1 MSALS
6 MNILRGRF
14 RDPRRTLWKEE
25 PGMCRPSRPWFGF
38 TLIELLVVVAIIA
51 ILAVVLFPVFAQAR
65 EKARQTTCLS
75 NMQQLARAQLIYL
88 QDWDEHLPH
97 WWEYGPSR
105 PEPYGAFT
113 FWTEY
118 FQPYLRD
125 AGVFHCPSFA
135 WGPGGPD
142 TGEKLAD
149 YALFTWGPSGRGTP
163 DDPYWRWAGP
173 PLTLAQVNR
182 PSETFNV
189 MDGSTTTLMTRGLI
203 ARHSEGMNTG
213 LLDGHAR
220 WITRDQA
227 FAVTKD
233 EGGEYYYRYISA
245 DRG

>member
-1 MSALS
+1 
-6 MNILRGRF
+6 
-14 RDPRRTLWKEE
+14 
-25 PGMCRPSRPWFGF
+25 MCRPSRPWFGF

-51 ILAVVLFPVFAQAR
+51 ILSVMLFPVFARVR
-65 EKARQTTCLS
+65 EKARQTTRGPAPTAVRFAAKTRLLRLS

-105 PEPYGAFT
+105 PQPYGAFT

-135 WGPGGPD
+135 WGPEGPD

-149 YALFTWGPSGRGTP
+149 YALFTWGPSGTGTP
-163 DDPYWRWAGP
+163 ADPHWRWAGP

-189 MDGSTTTLMTRGLI
+189 MDGSTTTLITRGLI
-203 ARHSEGMNTG
+203 AR
-213 LLDGHAR
+213 LAR
-220 WITRDQA
+220 
-227 FAVTKD
+227 
-233 EGGEYYYRYISA
+233 E
-245 DRG
+245 